1 MSRVNHLRKQLF
13 VDPKVQ
19 GTLVVRVVFYWVVC
33 LITITLMLLCWS
45 ILKTPRMFYTHLD
58 DMWFHYGP
66 ASTSSG

>member
-33 LITITLMLLCWS
+33 LITITLMLPGLC
-45 ILKTPRMFYTHLD
+45 
-58 DMWFHYGP
+58 
-66 ASTSSG
+66 A